1 MPLLVVL
8 VLLNIA
14 ALLPD
19 GVAVVVTVVF
29 LAAGTGPGTGVVE
42 VERDCVVCE
51 LTETEFDLGL
61 STSEP

>member
-19 GVAVVVTVVF
+19 GVAVVTVVF

>member
-14 ALLPD
+14 ALLVD
-19 GVAVVVTVVF
+19 GMAVVEVVF
-29 LAAGTGPGTGVVE
+29 LAAGTGPGTGVV
-42 VERDCVVCE
+42 VDERDCVVCE
-51 LTETEFDLGL
+51 LTETELDLGL